1 MIGASTVACVL
12 VAVER
17 GIASQKRDPGISAK
31 NFDDTLRDSDRKS
44 NRVKENGDADEYSTE
59 RPAEEAETPPDIE
72 RIAVLEVAAT
82 LQGDWERLLQ
92 PADRDVAGTASIQK
106 DVHNRPVFQ
115 DATGTLAQERLRS
128 LHHPILSSNPQQ
140 QATVGGV
147 NTEPLFIHASG
158 SPLPTDDVRPHRNSG
173 LTVEQMRAPA
183 IDPDPSVSD
192 EGGASGAM
200 MARGHHLRPVEDA
213 AGPQFSESR
222 AVPKQVS
229 SETELPNPVSI
240 DAAPTRFEASTARLS
255 PPPDIGLQISEAL
268 IGLDV
273 RKVGSMGG
281 STIRSLR
288 VVLKPDTAGTVE
300 ITLLMRED
308 RLHVRLSASQEET
321 AASLQHD
328 SRRLER
334 LIGQV
339 TGLGQAAIV
348 TVSNDEQQTIFDVG
362 TGSPYPVSIGEPG
375 AGSRDSSSRG
385 QPPLPDKDEGPRRSP
400 ARTSQHE
407 IDISVERGRTGT
419 IVV

>member
-17 GIASQKRDPGISAK
+17 GIASQKRGPEINAND
-31 NFDDTLRDSDRKS
+31 FDDTLRDSDRRS

-59 RPAEEAETPPDIE
+59 RPAEESKCPSDVE
-72 RIAVLEVAAT
+72 RIAILEVATT
-82 LQGDWERLLQ
+82 LQGDLVRLLQ
-92 PADRDVAGTASIQK
+92 SAEREVAGTASVDW
-106 DVHNRPVFQ
+106 DVHSRPTIQ
-115 DATGTLAQERLRS
+115 DMIGTLAHERPRS
-128 LHHPILSSNPQQ
+128 LYHSSHSSDPQQ

-147 NTEPLFIHASG
+147 DAEALFIHASG
-158 SPLPTDDVRPHRNSG
+158 SLLPTDDVGPHRNSR

-229 SETELPNPVSI
+229 SEAELPNPVSI
-240 DAAPTRFEASTARLS
+240 DAAPTRFEAHTPRLS
-255 PPPDIGLQISEAL
+255 PPPDIGMQICEAL
-268 IGLDV
+268 SGLDV

-281 STIRSLR
+281 SIIRSLR
-288 VVLKPDTAGTVE
+288 VVLEPNTAGTVE